1 MKRVLQAVMF
11 LVLIA
16 MTGTAPAIEPIP
28 ATPGWSG
35 FVIAGGTMIDAKTN
49 MVSGISAYH
58 VDIGKKTVNS
68 LADEPESLTRGA
80 PQLNLNLNYT
90 FSTQTQLFLG
100 NSVENVVE
108 LDRASTLGVRQQ
120 FADKSIL
127 ELSLV
132 TTPYGSPL
140 TVWEDPYVV
149 GVPRQET
156 DRTSRGARI
165 EYDRIL
171 GSGFGVQYTT
181 RKVDVE
187 NELSGTTPGSAG
199 GQGLSAAQAEL
210 LKRDGNI
217 NRLSVS
223 YRFPPAGRSQ
233 FQLRVGRL
241 KDDLDGAAMSGD
253 QNEIQLTHAYLGER
267 FVTAS
272 NVFYWKEDY
281 DAVNPV
287 FNQTREDKTLGLAFF
302 LFDTKIF
309 SSKHWWGSFQAIWVN
324 QNSNINFYD
333 ASSLIVSLGAMYR
346 F

>member
-1 MKRVLQAVMF
+1 MKRVLQAAMF
-11 LVLIA
+11 LALIA
-16 MTGTAPAIEPIP
+16 MAGTATAIDPIP

-35 FVIAGGTMIDAKTN
+35 FVIAGGTVITARTN

-108 LDRASTLGVRQQ
+108 LDRASIVGVRQQ

-149 GVPRQET
+149 GVAREET

-171 GSGFGVQYTT
+171 GSGFGVQYTART
-181 RKVDVE
+181 VETE
-187 NELSGTTPGSAG
+187 NERSGTT
-199 GQGLSAAQAEL
+199 QLGLPPAQAEL

-217 NRLSVS
+217 NRLTVS
-223 YRFPPAGRSQ
+223 YRFPPVGRNQ
-233 FQLRVGRL
+233 FQLRVGHL
-241 KDDLDGAAMSGD
+241 TDDLDGQAMSGD
-253 QNEIQLTHAYLGER
+253 QNEIQLTHAYVGER
-267 FVTAS
+267 FIMAS
-272 NVFYWKEDY
+272 NAFFWKEDY

-287 FNQTREDKTLGLAFF
+287 FGKTREDKTLGLAFI
-302 LFDTKIF
+302 LFDKKIF
-309 SSKHWWGSFQAIWVN
+309 NSKNWWGSFQAIWVD
-324 QNSNINFYD
+324 QNSNIDFYD

>member
-1 MKRVLQAVMF
+1 MKRVLQAAMF
-11 LVLIA
+11 LALIA
-16 MTGTAPAIEPIP
+16 MAGTATAIDPIP

-35 FVIAGGTMIDAKTN
+35 FVIAGGTGINARTN
-49 MVSGISAYH
+49 MGSGISAYH
-58 VDIGKKTVNS
+58 VNIGKKTVNS

-108 LDRASTLGVRQQ
+108 LDRASIVGVRQQ

-149 GVPRQET
+149 GVAREET

-171 GSGFGVQYTT
+171 GSGFGVQYTART
-181 RKVDVE
+181 VEIE
-187 NELSGTTPGSAG
+187 NERSGTT
-199 GQGLSAAQAEL
+199 QLGLPPAQADL

-217 NRLSVS
+217 KHLTVS
-223 YRFPPAGRSQ
+223 YRFPPVGRNQ

-241 KDDLDGAAMSGD
+241 TDDLDGQAMSGD

-267 FVTAS
+267 FVTS
-272 NVFYWKEDY
+272 SSVFYWKEDY

-287 FNQTREDKTLGLAFF
+287 FGKTREDKSLGLAFF
-302 LFDTKIF
+302 LFDRKIF
-309 SSKHWWGSFQAIWVN
+309 NSKNWWGSFQAIWVD
-324 QNSNINFYD
+324 QNSNIDFYD